1 MTFVVT
7 QPELSLPDALGA
19 AYSALRSYEFATFD
33 VVLSRAPGVTIYPK
47 S

>member
-1 MTFVVT
+1 VTFVVT

-33 VVLSRAPGVTIYPK
+33 LALSRALGVIIYPK

>member
-1 MTFVVT
+1 VTFVVT

-19 AYSALRSYEFATFD
+19 AYSALRGYDLATLD
-33 VVLSRAPGVTIYPK
+33 IASSRAPGVTTYVL

>member
-1 MTFVVT
+1 MNLVAT

-33 VVLSRAPGVTIYPK
+33 VALSRALGVTIYPK